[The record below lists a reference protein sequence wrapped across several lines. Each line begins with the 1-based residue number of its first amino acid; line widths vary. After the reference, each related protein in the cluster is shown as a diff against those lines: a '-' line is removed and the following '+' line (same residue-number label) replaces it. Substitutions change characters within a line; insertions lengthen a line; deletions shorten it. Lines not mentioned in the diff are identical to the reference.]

1 MTAGV
6 SIGIVANIVGTMIFD
21 TPLLDDIDE
30 ELNVEEIQ
38 FYRTRQDRKARR
50 EINTQTLQ
58 HNYR

>member
-6 SIGIVANIVGTMIFD
+6 SIGTVANIVGTMIFD